1 MSDCGS
7 VAPPRLTVTEF
18 TNDAVPVA
26 NCPVVYEGLVS
37 PKPVPNNE
45 TISPGLAGDPPAT
58 MAASATSDPVPAC
71 SAAMLMEFGNTKNA
85 GANACNVFRVATA
98 LPTPFGDPGFKRT
111 VSVTGPVPVNSG
123 ICALI

>member
-26 NCPVVYEGLVS
+26 NCPVVKEGLVS

-45 TISPGLAGDPPAT
+45 TISPGRAGDAPAT
-58 MAASATSDPVPAC
+58 TAESATSDPVPAI
-71 SAAMLMEFGNTKNA
+71 SAAILIEFPNTKNA
-85 GANACNVFRVATA
+85 GANGCKVFSVATA
-98 LPTPFGDPGFKRT
+98 LPTPFADPGFRRT
-111 VSVTGPVPVNSG
+111 
-123 ICALI
+123 

>member
-7 VAPPRLTVTEF
+7 AAPPRVTVTEF

-26 NCPVVYEGLVS
+26 NCPAVNEGLVS

-45 TISPGLAGDPPAT
+45 TISPGLAGDAPAT
-58 MAASATSDPVPAC
+58 RVESATSDPVAAC
-71 SAAMLMEFGNTKNA
+71 SAAMLMEVPKTKNA
-85 GANACNVFRVATA
+85 GENACNVFSVATA

-111 VSVTGPVPVNSG
+111 VSVTGPAPVNSG